1 MFLNELNSYN
11 TILKLVNLT
20 IFSVSEN
27 SNTCKKLLKDE
38 AKIKSRKNCSSV
50 VLCDYL
56 VPGTAG
62 NKVEI

>member
-27 SNTCKKLLKDE
+27 SNTCKSYLKM
-38 AKIKSRKNCSSV
+38 KIKSRKNCSSV

-56 VPGTAG
+56 VQGTAG

>member
-38 AKIKSRKNCSSV
+38 NKIKKKTAVQWYCV
-50 VLCDYL
+50 Q
-56 VPGTAG
+56 GTAG

>member
-38 AKIKSRKNCSSV
+38 NKIKKKLQFSGIV
-50 VLCDYL
+50 
-56 VPGTAG
+56 
-62 NKVEI
+62 